1 MREGDRHRDRQTDR
15 HRREHEGDNYFDF
28 FVRIDPFSAER
39 YGEREAEEGVGAG
52 EADDDGVLWTDAF
65 VRSLCEPEPLPEPE
79 EVEEDF
85 PWPLVDS
92 LPLRG
97 VVSEPPWR
105 SFVVVICVMSP

>member
-1 MREGDRHRDRQTDR
+1 
-15 HRREHEGDNYFDF
+15 
-28 FVRIDPFSAER
+28 VRIDPFSAER
-39 YGEREAEEGVGAG
+39 YGESEAEEGVGAG
-52 EADDDGVLWTDAF
+52 EADDEGVLWTDAF
-65 VRSLCEPEPLPEPE
+65 VRSLCEPEPEPLPE
-79 EVEEDF
+79 